1 MQRKKLVKKGQKK
14 ERNDRESKQGKRK
27 MIEKRSNKGVGE
39 DDGESQE
46 DEGRQRGMQE
56 MRILV

>member
-1 MQRKKLVKKGQKK
+1 MGKKK
-14 ERNDRESKQGKRK
+14 ERNDGESKQGKRK